1 MKTHIGDHSLRQ
13 KVLLNDNQKSW
24 RVVQAQHVGHHLQ
37 VGENPIIHM
46 LTKPEN
52 FYIFSLNSTKLP
64 AIQAMQSHQFNFEF
78 DCFCWENEMIVLSC
92 NDRSCHLYRW
102 CWHKLNLFSVKVT
115 FKFIF
120 NCISKSNYWNFRQI
134 LIKLSFFNEWD
145 IKYQMYT
152 ITYNQ
157 ITQGVL
163 IPPLVT

>member
-13 KVLLNDNQKSW
+13 KVLLNDNQNSW

-37 VGENPIIHM
+37 VGE
-46 LTKPEN
+46 KPHN
-52 FYIFSLNSTKLP
+52 LYAHKTRKFLYFFFKFHQVTCNSG
-64 AIQAMQSHQFNFEF
+64 MQSHQFNFEF

-102 CWHKLNLFSVKVT
+102 CWHKLNPFSVKVT

-120 NCISKSNYWNFRQI
+120 NCISKSDYWNFRQI

-145 IKYQMYT
+145 IKYQM
-152 ITYNQ
+152 
-157 ITQGVL
+157 
-163 IPPLVT
+163 